1 MASASLTGQD
11 DLVDDVDN
19 TIAGRNVGL
28 HYLGAIDIDLAI
40 FDLEGDVLALFVIV
54 VGSQGR
60 D

>member
-1 MASASLTGQD
+1 MMWMTPLLVETSACT
-11 DLVDDVDN
+11 
-19 TIAGRNVGL
+19 T
-28 HYLGAIDIDLAI
+28 LGAIDIDLAI